1 MKKSSLALIQ
11 GAAKA
16 YAPTMAD
23 PLAFTKGAVV
33 AGRGVSPSTLA
44 GLQAKD
50 NTDAKVKAYI
60 DGLSTDMD
68 LVDFSEA
75 ERNSIKSFLFGQKQR
90 YAQLAT
96 EITQTDAMSSSYL
109 ELKNEMDGIKQS
121 FLNLKTQTDK
131 FKERKIQYLDD
142 FDNGRISKG
151 NKQED
156 YEIAGKVYGGGAL
169 LIDPNGGINVVV
181 DGGKGMI
188 RYSDVKDPSLKDFKT
203 ADEILKQ
210 NNTLFNAGVKLDPSK
225 ERLLKNQLKAK
236 LSQEGAL
243 ESIVEDKLLTDTRL
257 AIDLDAYA
265 TKEQAIE
272 DVTEMLLQGYRD
284 SASTGFEQKRK
295 TTKSFKP
302 EDIAEAKNII
312 EIFNRP
318 EEGALITGMSSDSNI
333 VYKEGNWFPATKS
346 AAVASYAPLTVAR
359 AINRLQI
366 PPALYKYITGKD
378 IPYNP
383 IVNDPIVNDPIVND
397 PIVNDPLNPN

>member
-23 PLAFTKGAVV
+23 PLAFTKGAAV
-33 AGRGVSPSTLA
+33 ASRGVSPSTLA

-236 LSQEGAL
+236 LSREGAL

-257 AIDLDAYA
+257 AIDLDAYE

-284 SASTGFEQKRK
+284 SAIAGLEEKRRRK
-295 TTKSFKP
+295 GGNNSENSQTTSLPLRDTDVKKHASIIENYNSFISNTKSSEGLNEYTFEYATLTADNKGVNSANEYKFMRQGNDFGVFVKGASRWVP
-302 EDIAEAKNII
+302 LAIS
-312 EIFNRP
+312 P
-318 EEGALITGMSSDSNI
+318 EEFMKKKLGI
-333 VYKEGNWFPATKS
+333 
-346 AAVASYAPLTVAR
+346 
-359 AINRLQI
+359 
-366 PPALYKYITGKD
+366 D
-378 IPYNP
+378 I
-383 IVNDPIVNDPIVND
+383 
-397 PIVNDPLNPN
+397 

>member
-1 MKKSSLALIQ
+1 
-11 GAAKA
+11 
-16 YAPTMAD
+16 MAD

-156 YEIAGKVYGGGAL
+156 Y
-169 LIDPNGGINVVV
+169 
-181 DGGKGMI
+181 
-188 RYSDVKDPSLKDFKT
+188 R
-203 ADEILKQ
+203 
-210 NNTLFNAGVKLDPSK
+210 
-225 ERLLKNQLKAK
+225 
-236 LSQEGAL
+236 
-243 ESIVEDKLLTDTRL
+243 
-257 AIDLDAYA
+257 
-265 TKEQAIE
+265 
-272 DVTEMLLQGYRD
+272 
-284 SASTGFEQKRK
+284 
-295 TTKSFKP
+295 
-302 EDIAEAKNII
+302 
-312 EIFNRP
+312 
-318 EEGALITGMSSDSNI
+318 
-333 VYKEGNWFPATKS
+333 
-346 AAVASYAPLTVAR
+346 
-359 AINRLQI
+359 
-366 PPALYKYITGKD
+366 
-378 IPYNP
+378 
-383 IVNDPIVNDPIVND
+383 
-397 PIVNDPLNPN
+397 